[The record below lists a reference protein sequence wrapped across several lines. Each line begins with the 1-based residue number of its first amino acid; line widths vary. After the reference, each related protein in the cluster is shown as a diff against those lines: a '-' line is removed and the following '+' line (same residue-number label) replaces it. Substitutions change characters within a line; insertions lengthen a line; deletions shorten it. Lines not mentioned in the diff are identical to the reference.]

1 MYRFN
6 FTFLFNRLVT
16 FVLIFSLSVLSFSF
30 TTDENVKQEI
40 NTLYNATSISEYY
53 NSITNF
59 SYTLINKILESAN
72 VVLTEKSSKKRND
85 NKQNKTTKEKL
96 DFVKLNSEKEIKF
109 LNNHSSV
116 FYNILF
122 DTYTFFYDLA
132 INVVP
137 NLYDFNSFYI
147 KTNCCY
153 FARGNIENI
162 ININNIA
169 IENRLV

>member
-6 FTFLFNRLVT
+6 FTFLFNKFVT

-30 TTDENVKQEI
+30 SADENIKQEL
-40 NTLYNATSISEYY
+40 NTLYNATSISDYY

-85 NKQNKTTKEKL
+85 NKQNKTTKEKF
-96 DFVKLNSEKEIKF
+96 DFVKLNTEKEIKF

-122 DTYTFFYDLA
+122 DTYIFFYDLP
-132 INVVP
+132 INVIP
-137 NLYDFNSFYI
+137 NLYDFGSFYI
-147 KTNCCY
+147 KTDYCY
-153 FARGNIENI
+153 FARGNIEDI
-162 ININNIA
+162 ININNTVK
-169 IENRLV
+169 ENRLV